1 MSQDLAALGPERY
14 NMRCPGFPP
23 SKGSADMP
31 SPKPAAPSPRSRVR
45 RLHDKAAYDRRV
57 IDAILD
63 AMPVAHVGHVVDGF
77 PVVIPTLQWREG
89 DRIYWHGSSA
99 SRMQRRATGAQV
111 CVTVTLTD
119 GLVLARSGLE
129 HSVNYR
135 SVMVFGV
142 AQSVE
147 ASDAKATHLRRM
159 MEQMLPGRWDQ
170 LRPITAQELKAT
182 RILSL
187 PLTEA
192 SAKVSTGFAS
202 DPPEDRDWPVWAGVL
217 PVRLTMGT
225 PEPAPDLAPGIPLP
239 DHAKSCRIG

>member
-1 MSQDLAALGPERY
+1 MQH
-14 NMRCPGFPP
+14 
-23 SKGSADMP
+23 
-31 SPKPAAPSPRSRVR
+31 PSPRTRVR
-45 RLHDKAAYDRRV
+45 RLQEKAAYDRAT

-77 PVVIPTLQWREG
+77 PVVTPTLQWREG

-99 SRMQRRATGAQV
+99 SRMQKRATDAQV

-119 GLVLARSGLE
+119 GMLLARSGLE

-135 SVMVFGV
+135 CVMVFGQ
-142 AQSVE
+142 AELVE
-147 ASDAKATHLRRM
+147 GTAAKTAHLRAM
-159 MEQMLPGRWDQ
+159 MDQMFPGRWET

-187 PLTEA
+187 PLTEV
-192 SAKVSTGFAS
+192 SAKVSAGPPA

-217 PVRLTMGT
+217 PIHLTMGA
-225 PEPAPDLAPGIPLP
+225 PEPAPDLAPGIALP
-239 DHAKSCRIG
+239 DYAKAYRIG

>member
-1 MSQDLAALGPERY
+1 
-14 NMRCPGFPP
+14 
-23 SKGSADMP
+23 MP
-31 SPKPAAPSPRSRVR
+31 TAPSPRTRLR

-63 AMPVAHVGHVVDGF
+63 SMPVAHVGHVVDGF
-77 PVVIPTLQWREG
+77 PVVTPTLQWREG

-99 SRMQRRATGAQV
+99 SRMQKHAASAQV

-119 GLVLARSGLE
+119 GMVLARSGLE

-135 SVMVFGV
+135 CVMVFGQAKV
-142 AQSVE
+142 VDSAAAKE
-147 ASDAKATHLRRM
+147 AHLRTM
-159 MEQMLPGRWDQ
+159 MEHLFPGRWAQ

-192 SAKVSTGFAS
+192 SAKISAGPPL
-202 DPPEDRDWPVWAGVL
+202 DPPEDQAWPVWAGVL
-217 PVRLTMGT
+217 PIHLAMGA
-225 PEPAPDLAPGIPLP
+225 PEPAPDLAPGVALP
-239 DHAKSCRIG
+239 DHARAYRIG